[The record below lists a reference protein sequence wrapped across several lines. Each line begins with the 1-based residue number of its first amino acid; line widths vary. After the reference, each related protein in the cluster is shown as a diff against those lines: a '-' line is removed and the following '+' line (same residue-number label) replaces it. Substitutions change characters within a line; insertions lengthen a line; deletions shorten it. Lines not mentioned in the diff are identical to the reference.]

1 MPRPKVTIIAMKLRG
16 GRTMFEIWW
25 LVKLL
30 ALFILVPLAVIGFG
44 QILVCHKDHPKKP
57 VLECLVHRVT
67 GP

>member
-1 MPRPKVTIIAMKLRG
+1 
-16 GRTMFEIWW
+16 MFEIWW